1 MLTALLRLEMIS
13 LDSVLSRVT
22 KPARYTGGEWNSVVK
37 DWESTEIRVVISYPD
52 LYEIA
57 MSNLGLAIIYDLLN
71 QQPDV
76 LAERAFS
83 PWVDMEAEMRRE
95 GIPLFGLES
104 KRPVRDFDIF
114 GFSLGYE
121 LTYSNV
127 LNLLDLA
134 GLPVLAAERGD
145 SLPLVIAGGG
155 CAFNPEPM
163 AEFIDLF
170 VVGEGEEVVLE
181 LVDAFRRWKREG
193 AGWKQELLREA
204 ARIPGIYVPSFY
216 KVDYQSDGTVASV
229 GPIVAEAKPLTERRI
244 VDKLPPALTRPIVP
258 YLQVIHDRAAVEIQ
272 RGCHQGCRFCQAG
285 MIYRPVRE
293 RTQEEVVKAVDEL
306 VRNCG
311 YDEISL
317 LSLSTSDYAG
327 ISNLVNTLS
336 RRHRGGNLILSLPS
350 LRLDTFSVAL
360 ADSFQDGKKSGFT
373 FAPEAGTDSLR
384 RAINKGISE
393 EAILQT
399 IETAW
404 ERGWRSIKLYFMVGL
419 PTETISDIEAI
430 VSLVRRIKN
439 IGKRRIN
446 IRINASTFVPKP
458 HTPFQWVAQASPEEL
473 AARQQVL
480 RAGLKKV
487 GVHLSWQDPEVGLL
501 EGVLSRGDRR
511 LAGVIQSAWKLGCK
525 FDAWSEH
532 YNYEKWQNA
541 FSECGLDPYYYACR
555 ERSVDEVLP
564 WAHIDTGIDTGF
576 LKREY
581 ERTRLGRETPN
592 CSSGPCNL
600 CGLQQSQDKCQKKY
614 RELIAASKP
623 EAAGE

>member
-1 MLTALLRLEMIS
+1 MVD
-13 LDSVLSRVT
+13 LDGVLHRVT
-22 KPARYTGGEWNSVVK
+22 KAARYTGGEWNSVVK
-37 DWESTEIRVVISYPD
+37 DWESTGIRVVISYPD
-52 LYEIA
+52 LYEIG

-71 QQPDV
+71 RQPDV
-76 LAERAFS
+76 LAERVFA

-95 GIPLFGLES
+95 GISLFSLES
-104 KRPVRDFDIF
+104 KRPVKEFDIL

-134 GLPVLAAERGD
+134 GIPVVAAERGD

-181 LVDAFRRWKREG
+181 LLDVFRRWKREG
-193 AGWKQELLREA
+193 AGRKQELLREA
-204 ARIPGIYVPSFY
+204 AQIPGIYVPSFY

-229 GPIVAEAKPLTERRI
+229 RPIVAEAKPVIERRI
-244 VDKLPPALTRPIVP
+244 VDKLPPTLTRPIVP
-258 YLQVIHDRAAVEIQ
+258 YLQVVHDRAAIEIQ

-317 LSLSTSDYAG
+317 LSLSTSDYTG
-327 ISNLVNTLS
+327 ISDLVNTLS
-336 RRHRGGNLILSLPS
+336 RRHRGDKLILSLPS

-373 FAPEAGTDSLR
+373 FAPEAGTEGLR

-393 EAILQT
+393 EGVLQT

-404 ERGWRSIKLYFMVGL
+404 ERGWRSIKLYFMIGL
-419 PTETISDIEAI
+419 PTETLSDIEGI
-430 VSLVRRIKN
+430 VSLVRKIKN
-439 IGKRRIN
+439 TGKGRIN
-446 IRINASTFVPKP
+446 IRVNASTFVPKP
-458 HTPFQWVAQASPEEL
+458 HTPFQWVAQASQQEL
-473 AARQQVL
+473 AERQQVL
-480 RAGLKKV
+480 RAGLRKG
-487 GVHLSWQDPEVGLL
+487 GVHLSWQDPEVSLL
-501 EGVLSRGDRR
+501 EGALSRGDRR
-511 LAGVIQSAWKLGCK
+511 LAGVIQSAWKRGAR

-532 YNYEKWQNA
+532 YSYEKWQNA
-541 FSECGLDPYYYACR
+541 FTECGLDPYYYACR
-555 ERSVDEVLP
+555 ERPLEEVLP
-564 WAHIDTGIDTGF
+564 WAHIDTGIDVGF

-581 ERTRLGRETPN
+581 ERTRLGQETPN

-600 CGLQQSQDKCQKKY
+600 CGLHLSQDKCQKKY
-614 RELIAASKP
+614 KELIAASKP
-623 EAAGE
+623 EGLGAAGG

>member
-1 MLTALLRLEMIS
+1 MVD
-13 LDSVLSRVT
+13 LDGVLHRVT

-52 LYEIA
+52 LYEIG
-57 MSNLGLAIIYDLLN
+57 MSNLGLAIIYALLN

-155 CAFNPEPM
+155 CALNPEPM

-170 VVGEGEEVVLE
+170 VIGEGEEVVLE
-181 LVDAFRRWKREG
+181 LVEAFRRWKREG
-193 AGWKQELLREA
+193 AGRKQELLREA

-229 GPIVAEAKPLTERRI
+229 EPIVAEAKPLIERRI
-244 VDKLPPALTRPIVP
+244 VDKLPPVLTRPIVP
-258 YLQVIHDRAAVEIQ
+258 YLQVVHDRAAVEIQ
-272 RGCHQGCRFCQAG
+272 RGCNQGCRFCQAG

-293 RTQEEVVKAVDEL
+293 RTQEEVAKAVDEL

-327 ISNLVNTLS
+327 ISNLIDTLS

-373 FAPEAGTDSLR
+373 FAPEAGTDDLR

-393 EAILQT
+393 EDILQT

-430 VSLVRRIKN
+430 VSLVRTIKN

-446 IRINASTFVPKP
+446 IRVNASTFVPKP

-473 AARQQVL
+473 AAKQQVL

-487 GVHLSWQDPEVGLL
+487 GVHLSWQDPGVGLL

-511 LAGVIQSAWKLGCK
+511 LAGMIQSAWKLGCK

-532 YNYEKWQNA
+532 YSYEKWQNA

-555 ERSVDEVLP
+555 ERPLDEVLP
-564 WAHIDTGIDTGF
+564 WAHIDTGIDPGF

-600 CGLQQSQDKCQKKY
+600 CGLQQSQDKCQRKY
-614 RELIAASKP
+614 KELIAASKP

>member
-1 MLTALLRLEMIS
+1 MADI
-13 LDSVLSRVT
+13 DSVLSRVT

-52 LYEIA
+52 LYEIG

-76 LAERAFS
+76 LAERAFA

-95 GIPLFGLES
+95 GIPLFSLES
-104 KRPVRDFDIF
+104 KRPVKDFDIF

-134 GLPVLAAERGD
+134 GIPVQAAERGD
-145 SLPLVIAGGG
+145 SLPLVIAGGS
-155 CAFNPEPM
+155 CALNPEPM

-170 VVGEGEEVVLE
+170 VVGEGEEVVTELLE
-181 LVDAFRRWKREG
+181 VFGRWKREG
-193 AGWKQELLREA
+193 SGRKQELLREA
-204 ARIPGIYVPSFY
+204 AQIPGIYVPSFY

-229 GPIVAEAKPLTERRI
+229 KPIVAEAKPVIERRI
-244 VDKLPPALTRPIVP
+244 VDKLPPTLTRPIVP
-258 YLQVIHDRAAVEIQ
+258 YLQVIHDRAAIEIQ

-311 YDEISL
+311 YDEVSL
-317 LSLSTSDYAG
+317 LSLSTSDYPG
-327 ISNLVNTLS
+327 ISNLVSTLS

-350 LRLDTFSVAL
+350 LRLDTFSVEL
-360 ADSFQDGKKSGFT
+360 ADSFEDGKKSGFT
-373 FAPEAGTDSLR
+373 FAPEAGTEVLR
-384 RAINKGISE
+384 RAINKAISE
-393 EAILQT
+393 EGILQS

-404 ERGWRSIKLYFMVGL
+404 ERGWRNIKLYFMIGL
-419 PTETISDIEAI
+419 PTETISDIEGI
-430 VSLVRRIKN
+430 VSLVRKIKN
-439 IGKRRIN
+439 IGKGRIN
-446 IRINASTFVPKP
+446 VRVNASTFAPKP
-458 HTPFQWVAQASPEEL
+458 HTPFQWVAQASQQEL

-480 RAGLKKV
+480 RAGLRKV
-487 GVHLSWQDPEVGLL
+487 GVHLSWQDPEVSLL

-511 LAGVIQSAWKLGCK
+511 LARAIQSAWQLGCR

-532 YNYEKWQNA
+532 YSYEKWQNA
-541 FSECGLDPYYYACR
+541 FAEHGLDPYHYACR
-555 ERSVDEVLP
+555 ERPLEEVLP
-564 WAHIDTGIDTGF
+564 WAHIDSGIDVGF

-581 ERTRLGRETPN
+581 ERTRLGQGTPN
-592 CSSGPCNL
+592 CSSGNCNL
-600 CGLQQSQDKCQKKY
+600 CGLQQRQDKCRKKY
-614 RELIAASKP
+614 KELIAASKP
-623 EAAGE
+623 ERPRAAGE

>member
-1 MLTALLRLEMIS
+1 MIS

-37 DWESTEIRVVISYPD
+37 DWESTEIKVVISYPD
-52 LYEIA
+52 LYEIG

-95 GIPLFGLES
+95 GIPLFSLES

-127 LNLLDLA
+127 LNMLDLA

-145 SLPLVIAGGG
+145 SLPLVIAGGS
-155 CAFNPEPM
+155 CALNPEPM

-170 VVGEGEEVVLE
+170 VVGEGEEVALE
-181 LVDAFRRWKREG
+181 LLDVFRRWKREG
-193 AGWKQELLREA
+193 AGRKQELLREA

-216 KVDYQSDGTVASV
+216 KVDYQPDGTVASIE
-229 GPIVAEAKPLTERRI
+229 PIVAEAKPRIERRI

-293 RTQEEVVKAVDEL
+293 RTQEEVVRAVDEL
-306 VRNCG
+306 MRNCG

-317 LSLSTSDYAG
+317 LSLSTTDYTG
-327 ISNLVNTLS
+327 ISNLVSTLS
-336 RRHRGGNLILSLPS
+336 RKHRGGNLILSLPS

-373 FAPEAGTDSLR
+373 FAPEAGTDGLR

-393 EAILQT
+393 EDILRT

-430 VSLVRRIKN
+430 VSLVRMIKN

-511 LAGVIQSAWKLGCK
+511 LAGVIQSAWKWGCK

-532 YNYEKWQNA
+532 YSHEKWQNA
-541 FSECGLDPYYYACR
+541 FSECSLDPYFYASR
-555 ERSVDEVLP
+555 ERSLDEVLP
-564 WAHIDTGIDTGF
+564 WAHIDTGIDPGF

-600 CGLQQSQDKCQKKY
+600 CGIQQSQDRCRKKY
-614 RELIAASKP
+614 KELIAASKL
-623 EAAGE
+623 ETAGE

>member
-1 MLTALLRLEMIS
+1 MLTVLLRLRMVD
-13 LDSVLSRVT
+13 LDSVLPRVT
-22 KPARYTGGEWNSVVK
+22 RPGRYSGGEWNSVVK
-37 DWESTEIRVVISYPD
+37 DWESTEIRVVVSYPD
-52 LYEIA
+52 LYEIG

-76 LAERAFS
+76 LAERAFA
-83 PWVDMEAEMRRE
+83 PWADMEAEMRRE

-104 KRPVRDFDIF
+104 KRPVKDFDIF

-134 GLPVLAAERGD
+134 GIPVVAAERGD
-145 SLPLVIAGGG
+145 SLPLVIAGGS
-155 CAFNPEPM
+155 CALNPEPM

-181 LVDAFRRWKREG
+181 LLDVFRRWKRG
-193 AGWKQELLREA
+193 GTGRKQELLREA
-204 ARIPGIYVPSFY
+204 AQIPGIYVPSFY
-216 KVDYQSDGTVASV
+216 TVDYQSDGTVASV
-229 GPIVAEAKPLTERRI
+229 SPTVAEAKPAIERRV
-244 VDKLPPALTRPIVP
+244 VDRLPPPLTRPIVP
-258 YLQVIHDRAAVEIQ
+258 YLQVVHDRAAVEIQ

-293 RTQEEVVKAVDEL
+293 RTQEEVVKAVDDL

-317 LSLSTSDYAG
+317 LSLSTSDYPG
-327 ISNLVNTLS
+327 ISNLVDTLS
-336 RRHRGGNLILSLPS
+336 RRHRGDKLILSLPS

-360 ADSFQDGKKSGFT
+360 ADSFRDGKRSGFT
-373 FAPEAGTDSLR
+373 FAPEAGAEGLR

-393 EAILQT
+393 EDILQT

-404 ERGWRSIKLYFMVGL
+404 ERGWRSIKLYFMIGL
-419 PTETISDIEAI
+419 PTETLSDIEGV
-430 VSLVRRIKN
+430 VSLVRKIRN
-439 IGKRRIN
+439 IGKGRIS
-446 IRINASTFVPKP
+446 IRINASTFVAKP
-458 HTPFQWVAQASPEEL
+458 HTPFQWVAQASQQEL

-487 GVHLSWQDPEVGLL
+487 GVRLSWQDPEVGLL

-532 YNYEKWQNA
+532 YSYEKWQNA
-541 FSECGLDPYYYACR
+541 FSERGLDPYSYACR
-555 ERSVDEVLP
+555 ERSLEEVLP
-564 WAHIDTGIDTGF
+564 CAHIDTGIDPGF

-592 CSSGPCNL
+592 CSTGPCNL
-600 CGLQQSQDKCQKKY
+600 CGLHNSQDKCQKKY
-614 RELIAASKP
+614 KELIAASKA
-623 EAAGE
+623 ES

>member
-1 MLTALLRLEMIS
+1 MV
-13 LDSVLSRVT
+13 DQDGVLHRVT
-22 KPARYTGGEWNSVVK
+22 KAARYTGGEWNSVVK

-52 LYEIA
+52 LYEIG

-71 QQPDV
+71 RQPDV
-76 LAERAFS
+76 LAERVFA

-95 GIPLFGLES
+95 GISLFSLES

-134 GLPVLAAERGD
+134 GIPVVAAERGD
-145 SLPLVIAGGG
+145 SLPLVIAGGS
-155 CAFNPEPM
+155 CAFNPEPV

-181 LVDAFRRWKREG
+181 LMDVFRRWKREG
-193 AGWKQELLREA
+193 AGRKQELLREA

-229 GPIVAEAKPLTERRI
+229 RPIVAEAKPVIERRI
-244 VDKLPPALTRPIVP
+244 VDKLPPMLTRPIVP
-258 YLQVIHDRAAVEIQ
+258 YLQVVHDRAAIEIQ

-317 LSLSTSDYAG
+317 LSLSTSDYPG
-327 ISNLVNTLS
+327 ISDLVNTLS
-336 RRHRGGNLILSLPS
+336 RRHRGDKLILSLPS

-373 FAPEAGTDSLR
+373 FAPEAGTEGLR

-393 EAILQT
+393 EGILQT

-404 ERGWRSIKLYFMVGL
+404 ERGWRSIKLYFMIGL
-419 PTETISDIEAI
+419 PTETLSDIEGI
-430 VSLVRRIKN
+430 VSLVRKIRN
-439 IGKRRIN
+439 TGKGRIN
-446 IRINASTFVPKP
+446 VRVNASTFVPKP
-458 HTPFQWVAQASPEEL
+458 HTPFQWVAQASQQEL
-473 AARQQVL
+473 AERQQVL
-480 RAGLKKV
+480 RAGLRKG
-487 GVHLSWQDPEVGLL
+487 GVHLSWQDPEVSLL
-501 EGVLSRGDRR
+501 EGALSRGDRR
-511 LAGVIQSAWKLGCK
+511 LAGVIQSAWKRGAR

-532 YNYEKWQNA
+532 YSYEKWQDA
-541 FSECGLDPYYYACR
+541 FSQCGLGPYYYACR
-555 ERSVDEVLP
+555 ERPLEEVLP
-564 WAHIDTGIDTGF
+564 WVHIDTGIDVGF
-576 LKREY
+576 FKREY
-581 ERTRLGRETPN
+581 ERTRMGLETPN

-600 CGLQQSQDKCQKKY
+600 CGLHLSQDKCRKKY
-614 RELIAASKP
+614 KELTAASKLEGP
-623 EAAGE
+623 GAAGE

>member
-1 MLTALLRLEMIS
+1 MVD
-13 LDSVLSRVT
+13 LDSVLPRVT
-22 KPARYTGGEWNSVVK
+22 KPGRYSGGEWNSVVK
-37 DWESTEIRVVISYPD
+37 DWESTEIRVVVSYPD
-52 LYEIA
+52 LYEIG

-71 QQPDV
+71 QQPGV
-76 LAERAFS
+76 LAERAFA
-83 PWVDMEAEMRRE
+83 PWADMEAEMRRE

-104 KRPVRDFDIF
+104 KRPVKDFDIF

-134 GLPVLAAERGD
+134 GIPVVAAERGD

-155 CAFNPEPM
+155 CALNPEPM

-181 LVDAFRRWKREG
+181 LLNVFRRWKREG
-193 AGWKQELLREA
+193 TGRKHELLREA
-204 ARIPGIYVPSFY
+204 AQIPGIYVPSFY
-216 KVDYQSDGTVASV
+216 TVDYQSDGTVASV
-229 GPIVAEAKPLTERRI
+229 SPTVAEAKPAIERRV
-244 VDKLPPALTRPIVP
+244 VDRLPPPLTRPIVP
-258 YLQVIHDRAAVEIQ
+258 YLQVVHDRAAVEIQ

-293 RTQEEVVKAVDEL
+293 RTQEEVVKAVDDL

-317 LSLSTSDYAG
+317 LSLSTSDYPG
-327 ISNLVNTLS
+327 ISNLVDTLS
-336 RRHRGGNLILSLPS
+336 RRHRGDKLILSLPS

-360 ADSFQDGKKSGFT
+360 ADSFRDGKRSGFT
-373 FAPEAGTDSLR
+373 FAPEAGAEGLR

-404 ERGWRSIKLYFMVGL
+404 ERGWRSIKLYFMIGL
-419 PTETISDIEAI
+419 PTETLSDIEGI
-430 VSLVRRIKN
+430 VSLVRKIRN
-439 IGKRRIN
+439 IGKGRIN
-446 IRINASTFVPKP
+446 IRINASTFIAKP
-458 HTPFQWVAQASPEEL
+458 HTPFQWVAQASQQEL

-487 GVHLSWQDPEVGLL
+487 GVRLSWQDPEVGLL

-532 YNYEKWQNA
+532 YSYEKWQNA
-541 FSECGLDPYYYACR
+541 FSEQGLDPYSYACR
-555 ERSVDEVLP
+555 ERSLEEVLP
-564 WAHIDTGIDTGF
+564 WAHIDTGIDPGF

-592 CSSGPCNL
+592 CSTGPCNL
-600 CGLQQSQDKCQKKY
+600 CGLHNSQDKCQKKY
-614 RELIAASKP
+614 KELIATPKREGP
-623 EAAGE
+623 AAAEE

>member
-258 YLQVIHDRAAVEIQ
+258 YLQVVHDRAAVEIQ

>member
-1 MLTALLRLEMIS
+1 MVD
-13 LDSVLSRVT
+13 LDGVLHRVT
-22 KPARYTGGEWNSVVK
+22 KAARYTGGEWNSVVK

-52 LYEIA
+52 LYEIG

-71 QQPDV
+71 RQPDV
-76 LAERAFS
+76 LAERVFA

-95 GIPLFGLES
+95 GISLFSLES
-104 KRPVRDFDIF
+104 KRPIEDFDIF

-134 GLPVLAAERGD
+134 GIPVVAAERGD
-145 SLPLVIAGGG
+145 SLPLVIAGGN
-155 CAFNPEPM
+155 CAFNPEPV

-181 LVDAFRRWKREG
+181 LMDVFRRWKREG
-193 AGWKQELLREA
+193 AGRKQELLREA
-204 ARIPGIYVPSFY
+204 AQIPGIYVPSFY

-229 GPIVAEAKPLTERRI
+229 RPVVAEAKPVIERRI
-244 VDKLPPALTRPIVP
+244 VDKLPPTLTRPIVP
-258 YLQVIHDRAAVEIQ
+258 YLQVVHDRAAIEIK

-393 EAILQT
+393 EDILQT

-404 ERGWRSIKLYFMVGL
+404 ERGWRSIKLYFMIGL
-419 PTETISDIEAI
+419 PTETLSDIEGI
-430 VSLVRRIKN
+430 VSLVRKIKN
-439 IGKRRIN
+439 TGKGRIN
-446 IRINASTFVPKP
+446 IRVNASTFVPKP
-458 HTPFQWVAQASPEEL
+458 HTPFQWVAQASQQEL
-473 AARQQVL
+473 AERQQVL
-480 RAGLKKV
+480 RAGLRKG
-487 GVHLSWQDPEVGLL
+487 GVHLSWQDPEVSLL
-501 EGVLSRGDRR
+501 EGALSRGDRR
-511 LAGVIQSAWKLGCK
+511 LAGVIQSAWQQGAR

-532 YNYEKWQNA
+532 YSYEKWQDA

-555 ERSVDEVLP
+555 ERPLEEVLP
-564 WAHIDTGIDTGF
+564 WAHIDTGIDVGF

-581 ERTRLGRETPN
+581 ERTRLGQETPN
-592 CSSGPCNL
+592 CSSEPCNL
-600 CGLQQSQDKCQKKY
+600 CGLHLSQDKCQKKY
-614 RELIAASKP
+614 KELIAVSKP
-623 EAAGE
+623 EGLGAAGG

>member
-1 MLTALLRLEMIS
+1 MVTALLRLEMMII
-13 LDSVLSRVT
+13 DSVLFRVT

-52 LYEIA
+52 LYEIG

-95 GIPLFGLES
+95 GIPLFSLES

-145 SLPLVIAGGG
+145 SLPLIIAGGS
-155 CAFNPEPM
+155 CALNPEPM

-181 LVDAFRRWKREG
+181 LLDAFRRWKREG
-193 AGWKQELLREA
+193 AGRKQELLREA
-204 ARIPGIYVPSFY
+204 ARIPGIYVPRFY

-229 GPIVAEAKPLTERRI
+229 GPIVDEAKPRIERRI

-327 ISNLVNTLS
+327 ISNLINTLS
-336 RRHRGGNLILSLPS
+336 RKHRGGNLILSLPS

-373 FAPEAGTDSLR
+373 FAPEAGTDGLR
-384 RAINKGISE
+384 RAINKNISE
-393 EAILQT
+393 EDILHT

-430 VSLVRRIKN
+430 ISLVRMIRN

-487 GVHLSWQDPEVGLL
+487 GVHLSWQDPEVGFL

-511 LAGVIQSAWKLGCK
+511 LAGVIQSARKLGCK

-532 YNYEKWQNA
+532 YSYEKWQNA
-541 FSECGLDPYYYACR
+541 FSECSLDPYYYACR
-555 ERSVDEVLP
+555 ERSLDEVLP
-564 WAHIDTGIDTGF
+564 WAHIDTGIDPGF

-600 CGLQQSQDKCQKKY
+600 CGLQQSHDKCQKKY
-614 RELIAASKP
+614 KELIAASKL

>member
-1 MLTALLRLEMIS
+1 MVD
-13 LDSVLSRVT
+13 LDGVLHRVT
-22 KPARYTGGEWNSVVK
+22 KAARYTGGEWNSVVK

-52 LYEIA
+52 LYEIG

-71 QQPDV
+71 RQPDV
-76 LAERAFS
+76 LAERVFA

-95 GIPLFGLES
+95 GISLFSLES

-134 GLPVLAAERGD
+134 GIPVVAAERGD
-145 SLPLVIAGGG
+145 SLPLVIAGGS
-155 CAFNPEPM
+155 CAFNPEPV

-181 LVDAFRRWKREG
+181 LMDVFRRWKREG
-193 AGWKQELLREA
+193 AGRKQELLREA

-229 GPIVAEAKPLTERRI
+229 RPIVAEAKPVIERRI
-244 VDKLPPALTRPIVP
+244 VDKLPPTLTRPIVP
-258 YLQVIHDRAAVEIQ
+258 YLQVVHDRAAVEIQ

-317 LSLSTSDYAG
+317 LSLSTSDYPG
-327 ISNLVNTLS
+327 ISDLVNTLS
-336 RRHRGGNLILSLPS
+336 RRHRGDKLILSLPS

-373 FAPEAGTDSLR
+373 FAPEAGTEGLR

-393 EAILQT
+393 EGVLQT

-404 ERGWRSIKLYFMVGL
+404 ERGWRSIKLYFMIGL
-419 PTETISDIEAI
+419 PTETLSDIEGI
-430 VSLVRRIKN
+430 VSLVRKIKN
-439 IGKRRIN
+439 TGKGRIN
-446 IRINASTFVPKP
+446 IRVNASTFVPKP
-458 HTPFQWVAQASPEEL
+458 HTPFQWVAQASQQEL
-473 AARQQVL
+473 AERQQVL
-480 RAGLKKV
+480 RAGLRKG
-487 GVHLSWQDPEVGLL
+487 GVHLSWQDPEVSLL
-501 EGVLSRGDRR
+501 EGALSRGDRR
-511 LAGVIQSAWKLGCK
+511 LAGVIQSAWQQGAR

-532 YNYEKWQNA
+532 YSYEKWQDA

-555 ERSVDEVLP
+555 ERPLEEVLP
-564 WAHIDTGIDTGF
+564 WAHIDTGIDVGF
-576 LKREY
+576 LKREC
-581 ERTRLGRETPN
+581 ERTGLGQETPN

-600 CGLQQSQDKCQKKY
+600 CGLHLSQDKCQKKY
-614 RELIAASKP
+614 KELIAASKP
-623 EAAGE
+623 EGLGAAGE